1 MKQSP
6 PYMHYFVYVGD
17 FFHICF
23 RRSEKGKI
31 KDDSYND
38 QGYRIFSKII

>member
-1 MKQSP
+1 
-6 PYMHYFVYVGD
+6 MHYFVYVGD

-23 RRSEKGKI
+23 GRSEKGKI